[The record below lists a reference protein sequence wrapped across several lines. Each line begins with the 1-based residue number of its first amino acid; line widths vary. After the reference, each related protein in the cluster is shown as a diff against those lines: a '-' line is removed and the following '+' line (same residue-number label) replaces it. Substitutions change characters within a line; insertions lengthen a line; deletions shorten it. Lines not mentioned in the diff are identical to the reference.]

1 MKRFLVKVLI
11 IVAILLIPLY
21 IADYLLT
28 KDYRSR
34 NYYPFSTWTDLVKGQ
49 LNSDLWILGSSR
61 AWVQYNPKIFE
72 NTLNVSSYNLGCNAQ
87 FLFLDLQCYE
97 IAKAYNPKPK
107 YILLDIAWPSLTMEE
122 APISLYFYMPYI
134 YKRQFRSIIKDNN
147 TISSAYIY
155 IPCYRYLSEK
165 ASDICYKNDRSP
177 EYRGYKA
184 KDCNWIALELNSVD
198 SVKYSC
204 EPEAIA
210 LLESF
215 FQECK
220 NDTISVILIHSP
232 MYYEGFEKIQNN
244 DKMLNLFQNIANRNN
259 VPFLDYTKDPIC
271 YDTMNFYNA
280 MHLNAHGADLFS
292 TKLAHDLDSLGLI
305 PARK

>member
-1 MKRFLVKVLI
+1 MKRFLVKVLL
-11 IVAILLIPLY
+11 IVAALLIPLY
-21 IADYLLT
+21 IADHLLT

-34 NYYPFSTWTDLVKGQ
+34 DYYPFSTWTDLVDGQ

-61 AWVQYNPKIFE
+61 ALHQYNPKIFD
-72 NTLNVSSYNLGCNAQ
+72 NNLNVSCYNLGCNAQ

-134 YKRQFRSIIKDNN
+134 YKRRFRRIIKDNK
-147 TISSAYIY
+147 TISSAYLY

-165 ASDICYKNDRSP
+165 ASDISYKNDSSP
-177 EYRGYKA
+177 EYKGYKA
-184 KDCNWIALELNSVD
+184 KYCNWIALEMNSVD

-204 EPEAIA
+204 EPKAVA

-215 FQECK
+215 IQECK
-220 NDTISVILIHSP
+220 KDTIFVILIHSP

>member
-1 MKRFLVKVLI
+1 MKRFLVKMLI
-11 IVAILLIPLY
+11 IVAVLLIPLY
-21 IADYLLT
+21 ITDYLLT

-34 NYYPFSTWTDLVKGQ
+34 NYYPFSTWTDLVNGQ
-49 LNSDLWILGSSR
+49 LDSDLWILGSSR
-61 AWVQYNPKIFE
+61 AWVQYNPRIIE
-72 NTLNVSSYNLGCNAQ
+72 NSLNVSSYNLGCNAQ

-107 YILLDIAWPSLTMEE
+107 YILLDIAWPSLTMETTS
-122 APISLYFYMPYI
+122 ISRYFYMPYVND
-134 YKRQFRSIIKDNN
+134 KRFRKIVKNNDN
-147 TISSAYIY
+147 ISSYYLY
-155 IPCYRYLSEK
+155 IPCYRFLMEK
-165 ASDICYKNDRSP
+165 ESDKYYINDSSYEYK
-177 EYRGYKA
+177 GYKA

-204 EPEAIA
+204 EPKAVA

-215 FQECK
+215 IQECK
-220 NDTISVILIHSP
+220 KDTIFVILIHSP